1 MVTTSCGRRPPTRW
15 VAQLGEPVGAALRQA
30 ALIGRHHRRQGF
42 DGGQHRV
49 EGGGVEHTA

>member
-1 MVTTSCGRRPPTRW
+1 